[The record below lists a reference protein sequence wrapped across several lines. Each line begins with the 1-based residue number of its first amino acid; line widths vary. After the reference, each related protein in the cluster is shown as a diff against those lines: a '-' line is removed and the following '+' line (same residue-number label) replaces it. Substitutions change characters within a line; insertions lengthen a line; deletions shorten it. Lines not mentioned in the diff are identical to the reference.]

1 MIIVKT
7 FNDGFEISGHAFQD
21 EPGKD
26 LVCAAVSAISQGII
40 NCFPKKKIDILEIN
54 KQEATIKFKLK
65 NVDDR
70 DKTILEVF
78 KTQVLSI
85 ASDNKKYLKVIK

>member
-7 FNDGFEISGHAFQD
+7 FNDGFEISGHAYKD

-40 NCFPKKKIDILEIN
+40 NCFPKKNIDVLEIN
-54 KQEATIKFKLK
+54 KQEDLET
-65 NVDDR
+65 NVS
-70 DKTILEVF
+70 EG
-78 KTQVLSI
+78 
-85 ASDNKKYLKVIK
+85 NKAEQN